1 MKKYKVK
8 TRKGAARRFHI
19 TGSGKIMRRIQNRRH
34 LRRNKSKK
42 AIRNYRIPVEVQGKY
57 ARKIKR
63 MLGLA

>member
-8 TRKGAARRFHI
+8 TRKGAARRFKV

-42 AIRNYRIPVEVQGKY
+42 AKRNYRIPVEVQGKY
-57 ARKIKR
+57 AKKIKR